1 MNEEGQTGG
10 SIVMVIF
17 FVIVCGFL
25 YICNT
30 EQQAYDKAHPEMK
43 KFRAEQKAKEEAAH
57 INRYLFEQNLRNGK

>member
-10 SIVMVIF
+10 AIVAVIA
-17 FVIVCGFL
+17 FVIILGFF

-43 KFRAEQKAKEEAAH
+43 QFRAEQKAKKEAAH
-57 INRYLFEQNLRNGK
+57 INRYLFEQSLKQR